1 MSRPYVALVA
11 AIVSLPLFAAPG
23 GSVDAKFL
31 KEQVRCARTQIKETG
46 RLGACAYKAADK
58 ALRKGLPMLDVSA
71 CVARF
76 YDRWAK
82 AEARANARYGPGTCR
97 SAVDPLV
104 VEGAIAQAFSRT
116 VAGISG
122 VRFVDMG
129 FAVVDNAT
137 NLMWIKTDD
146 AGGVTDWDNAY
157 SWSPDATVGD
167 ATRNGTAFTSYLE
180 QLNGCTTSA
189 TGYGSYCDWR
199 IPQPGELASIVDC
212 TAGPSCIDEGLFGPT
227 KPGFYWTNSP
237 AASDQRFVQ
246 TIDFSDG
253 SQPTLSAAAGIAVRA
268 VRHDVGFLF

>member
-189 TGYGSYCDWR
+189 TGYGSSSAR
-199 IPQPGELASIVDC
+199 RSPAS
-212 TAGPSCIDEGLFGPT
+212 TGPT
-227 KPGFYWTNSP
+227 RPRRAISASSRRSTSRTARSRRSAPRRVSP
-237 AASDQRFVQ
+237 CAPCATTSASSPRPPSRRVGDQ
-246 TIDFSDG
+246 
-253 SQPTLSAAAGIAVRA
+253 
-268 VRHDVGFLF
+268 